1 MSPVHQRQEAGLGP
15 LRVAM
20 LRAGRLS
27 RCPRG
32 KFQGTGKASFR
43 AYWPGAVWLSV
54 IVVYAALVPL
64 VQGLRLQKPAQA
76 LAG

>member
-1 MSPVHQRQEAGLGP
+1 MSPVHQGEKAGLGP
-15 LRVAM
+15 

-32 KFQGTGKASFR
+32 KFQRNGKASFR

-64 VQGLRLQKPAQA
+64 VPGLDSRAPARK
-76 LAG
+76 LAS